1 MWRIAGRDSHSE
13 TGRLQHDD
21 RSRALAGSAAG
32 APENIRVRDRSLK
45 ESESIHLHSTS
56 ERI

>member
-21 RSRALAGSAAG
+21 RSRALEGSAAG

-45 ESESIHLHSTS
+45 ESESIHLHST
-56 ERI
+56 